1 MSRPR
6 PHLEYVPKPSMLE
19 RWAGDYLAK
28 HHLRTAHPKR
38 SRSAAERQALVR
50 ACRRR
55 VLYAALAGILSGAV
69 IGGMEWYM
77 RQEIAGGM
85 QDMTLG
91 EQLPYWAGFFAVAG
105 VVSAIEILFLYWNA
119 LRGVLCIT
127 RIAQAPLQDGAHAI
141 LIKRGL
147 ARVALEFP
155 SPRDPVY
162 GIDPYAQM
170 QRWKLTARAVLYRMK
185 VGATSFVLRI
195 LMRRIFGRMALRG
208 LLPLVTGPLYAVWNA
223 LISYWIMR
231 QARENALG
239 PFAIDSLVAEL
250 EEQID
255 SLGDDA
261 REVILHGVGEML
273 MRHQDAH
280 ANHVYLLSRLLETFA
295 WPSSSLDVDWPRQS
309 QTLAALSEIERR
321 WLVEILSLAAVLV
334 GPLHGRRK
342 AFLRGVFEDC
352 GLVFDLRTLGHLRSA
367 VMNGETPPAVTKR
380 NA

>member
-1 MSRPR
+1 MNRQG
-6 PHLEYVPKPSMLE
+6 PHHEYVTEPSTLE

-28 HHLRTAHPKR
+28 HHPSTAPPGR
-38 SRSAAERQALVR
+38 ARSAAERQALVR
-50 ACRRR
+50 SCRRR

-77 RQEIAGGM
+77 RQEMAGGM
-85 QDMTLG
+85 QDMTLR
-91 EQLPYWAGFFAVAG
+91 EQLPYWAGFFMVAG

-119 LRGVLCIT
+119 LRGVLSIS
-127 RIAQAPLQDGAHAI
+127 RIAQAPLQHGPHA
-141 LIKRGL
+141 LLTKRGL

-185 VGATSFVLRI
+185 VGVTSFVLRI

-208 LLPLVTGPLYAVWNA
+208 LLPLITGPLYAVWNA

-280 ANHVYLLSRLLETFA
+280 ANHVYLLSRLLDAFA
-295 WPSSSLDVDWPRQS
+295 WESHRLDIDWPHQARSLDR
-309 QTLAALSEIERR
+309 LSEAERR
-321 WLVEILSLAAVLV
+321 WLLGILGLAAVLV
-334 GPLHGRRK
+334 GPLRGRRK
-342 AFLRGVFEDC
+342 TFLEEVYRNC
-352 GLVFDLRTLGHLRSA
+352 GEPFDRHAVNRLRRA
-367 VMNGETPPAVTKR
+367 MMDGEAPPSVPAT
-380 NA
+380 

>member
-1 MSRPR
+1 MSRPG
-6 PHLEYVPKPSMLE
+6 PHREYVSEPSMIE
-19 RWAGDYLAK
+19 RWAGDYLAG
-28 HHLRTAHPKR
+28 HHPRVTHPGRPRTT
-38 SRSAAERQALVR
+38 AERQALIR

-77 RQEIAGGM
+77 RQEMAGGM
-85 QDMTLG
+85 QDMTLR

-105 VVSAIEILFLYWNA
+105 VISAIEILFLYWNA
-119 LRGVLCIT
+119 LRGVLRISH
-127 RIAQAPLQDGAHAI
+127 IAQAPLQHGSHAL

-147 ARVALEFP
+147 ARAALELP
-155 SPRDPVY
+155 SPRDPVF

-185 VGATSFVLRI
+185 VGVTSFVLRI
-195 LMRRIFGRMALRG
+195 LMRRLFGRMALRG

-239 PFAIDSLVAEL
+239 PFAIDSLVADL
-250 EEQID
+250 EQQID

-261 REVILHGVGEML
+261 RQLILHGVGEML

-280 ANHVYLLSRLLETFA
+280 ANHVYLLSRLLDAFA
-295 WPSSSLDVDWPRQS
+295 WQAPRLDVDWPRDS
-309 QTLAALSEIERR
+309 QGVARLNANERR
-321 WLVEILSLAAVLV
+321 WLLATLSLAAVLV
-334 GPLHGRRK
+334 GPLRGRRRE
-342 AFLRGVFEDC
+342 FLEELYRTCDQP
-352 GLVFDLRTLGHLRSA
+352 FDRPALNRLRRA
-367 VMNGETPPAVTKR
+367 IMDGETPPSVPAT
-380 NA
+380 